1 MSIRS
6 RHQFGASCRLG
17 STERKVQPV
26 GGPKVEDQRFMVAC
40 GTSGGHVTPIRS
52 WCLELLSSWFP
63 QIAFSVLRPL
73 LQLRSLHATERRC
86 RSKLLSTCGANGS
99 ASLFRPFPGG
109 QGRSI

>member
-26 GGPKVEDQRFMVAC
+26 GGPKVEDQRLMLAC
-40 GTSGGHVTPIRS
+40 GTSGGHVALIRS

-63 QIAFSVLRPL
+63 QIAFSVLRLL
-73 LQLRSLHATERRC
+73 LQLWSLHADPLAHLGSVRQWARC
-86 RSKLLSTCGANGS
+86 NGCNDNMVD
-99 ASLFRPFPGG
+99 GH
-109 QGRSI
+109 